1 VTWAEGGLETD
12 IGEGMEGTGTGG
24 EGEDSIIGTGRRDE
38 DWTVVAVDEVD
49 GDVMPT
55 LLALP
60 LLAILRSLRIPG
72 SRPPLLAL
80 PFGDSILLRVAFD

>member
-1 VTWAEGGLETD
+1 MD

-24 EGEDSIIGTGRRDE
+24 EGEDSMIGTGRREE

-49 GDVMPT
+49 GDDMPT
-55 LLALP
+55 LLAVP
-60 LLAILRSLRIPG
+60 LLAILRSLKIPG

-80 PFGDSILLRVAFD
+80 PFGDSILLGVAFDSVF